1 MKIEDYV
8 HEYYYVPRFRAAY
21 EGRVEPFPDRTQWP
35 VVDLGFTIFPPLLGR
50 PPGRPRVQR
59 IRGCLEG
66 KANKKKVKCKRCGDF
81 GHFAKTCKFAE
92 VDSDGEIGGRSQNKR
107 LVTHSQSISCAFY
120 TEPSANHY
128 TMQET
133 ATR

>member
-8 HEYYYVPRFRAAY
+8 HEYYSVPRFRAAY

-50 PPGRPRVQR
+50 PPRRPRVQR

-81 GHFAKTCKFAE
+81 GHFAKTCKFPK
-92 VDSDGEIGGRSQNKR
+92 VSDSFS
-107 LVTHSQSISCAFY
+107 
-120 TEPSANHY
+120 NHFLCIL
-128 TMQET
+128 
-133 ATR
+133 